1 MFARTFSNH
10 NSKDFLLT
18 LEIWHFDLLYI
29 KIHKRS
35 KEIFATS
42 EKHKSHKENEKK
54 TLHIKAQFPFVK
66 LVPFHFK
73 LFYWKWDGDGDEK
86 NPPVSRTQN
95 KSEKLLHFQ
104 SDTQR
109 GREGSP
115 ERKKMTREGEREK
128 REGEGGKNGRSVMGA
143 RRKKRE
149 IEEVLRKGTSLSFSD
164 THTDTHTHHLPISAC
179 QLVWH
184 RR

>member
-104 SDTQR
+104 SDTQKRER
-109 GREGSP
+109 GVTRAEEDDEGGR
-115 ERKKMTREGEREK
+115 ERKKERE
-128 REGEGGKNGRSVMGA
+128 REERMGA
-143 RRKKRE
+143 R
-149 IEEVLRKGTSLSFSD
+149 
-164 THTDTHTHHLPISAC
+164 
-179 QLVWH
+179 
-184 RR
+184 